1 LIEQIMIFMLGAFSA
16 GLLALLMLPAF
27 WRRALR
33 LTRRRLEMLMP
44 LSMDEVV
51 AERDL
56 LRAEFAA
63 ERRRLEQRM
72 EAQGAA
78 HAEDL
83 ALLGRRATEIVGLEN
98 DLAKLRGEHADLN
111 ARHDATVRN
120 LAEAN
125 GERSA
130 LILELHD
137 ATGLHQEIRARH
149 DALSDAHRELQD
161 LSEDRRVAIV
171 GLETKQEGLLARI
184 EGLEREIEALA
195 RHARNETDRA
205 QGLVEEREVLLKDM
219 RSAEQMTQAAQAR
232 FESER
237 ERISAMQAEVE
248 KARADLDAAREAQRQ
263 AERAREAAVQAL
275 GRARSEADEL
285 QQRLTA
291 AREDVKAIER
301 RAADRSEE
309 LRAEIAR
316 LTGALSAAREARG
329 ADAEMAQL
337 REAIADIGA
346 RVAHMGE
353 PGEMGK
359 RQ

>member
-1 LIEQIMIFMLGAFSA
+1 MIFMLGALSA
-16 GLLALLMLPAF
+16 GLLALLLLPAF

-63 ERRRLEQRM
+63 EKRRLEQRM
-72 EAQGAA
+72 EAQAAA
-78 HAEDL
+78 HANDL
-83 ALLGRRATEIVGLEN
+83 AELGRRATEIVGLQA
-98 DLAKLRGEHADLN
+98 DLGKLGGEHADLN
-111 ARHDATVRN
+111 ARHDATVRE

-130 LILELHD
+130 LIVELND

-149 DALSDAHRELQD
+149 DALSAAHGDLQD
-161 LSEDRRVAIV
+161 LAEQRRVAIV

-184 EGLEREIEALA
+184 ESLEKEIDEHA

-205 QGLVEEREVLLKDM
+205 QGLVEEREMLLKDM

-232 FESER
+232 FEAER
-237 ERISAMQAEVE
+237 ARISQMQAGVE
-248 KARADLDAAREAQRQ
+248 QARADLEAARDLQRQ
-263 AERAREAAVQAL
+263 AERARDAAVSAL
-275 GRARSEADEL
+275 GQARSEADDL
-285 QQRLTA
+285 QQRIVA
-291 AREDVKAIER
+291 AREDAR
-301 RAADRSEE
+301 AASRAAADRVEE

-316 LTGALSAAREARG
+316 LTGALSAAREARS
-329 ADAEMAQL
+329 ADADMAQL
-337 REAIADIGA
+337 REAIVDIGA
-346 RVAHMGE
+346 RVAQMAPE
-353 PGEMGK
+353 AEARKPL
-359 RQ
+359 

>member
-1 LIEQIMIFMLGAFSA
+1 MIFMLGALSA

-63 ERRRLEQRM
+63 EKRRLEQRM
-72 EAQGAA
+72 EAQ
-78 HAEDL
+78 AETQAQEL
-83 ALLGRRATEIVGLEN
+83 VELGRRATEIVGLQN
-98 DLAKLRGEHADLN
+98 DLSKLRGEHADLN
-111 ARHDATVRN
+111 ARHDMAVRD

-130 LILELHD
+130 LIVELND
-137 ATGLHQEIRARH
+137 ATGLHQDIRARH
-149 DALSDAHRELQD
+149 DALSAAHEALQSLAD
-161 LSEDRRVAIV
+161 DRRIAIV

-184 EGLEREIEALA
+184 AGLESEVEAHA
-195 RHARNETDRA
+195 RTARNETERA
-205 QGLVEEREVLLKDM
+205 LGLSEERELLLKDV

-232 FESER
+232 FEAER
-237 ERISAMQAEVE
+237 DRIAQMQAEVE
-248 KARADLDAAREAQRQ
+248 TARADLDAAREAQRQ
-263 AERAREAAVQAL
+263 AERARDAAVGERDVAKREIDDL
-275 GRARSEADEL
+275 G
-285 QQRLTA
+285 QRLA
-291 AREDVKAIER
+291 AQREEARAAER
-301 RAADRSEE
+301 AAADRVEE

-316 LTGALSAAREARG
+316 LTGALAAAREARG
-329 ADAEMAQL
+329 GGDADIAQL

-346 RVAHMGE
+346 RVARMGPDSE
-353 PGEMGK
+353 ARK
-359 RQ
+359 QQ